1 MEGDFLTYA
10 LNDSGKMVYVDDV
23 PNGLACNCRC
33 PKCHDLLVA
42 KNGGEIKVH
51 HFAHAN
57 GSECKGAYETALHI
71 MAKEIIATEKTL
83 MLPKYLLFNGK
94 KFQQY
99 PYYYEDD
106 EVYECDY
113 EEDEKVEAH
122 KVHFKDVEIEERND
136 LSTLQ
141 PDCVGI
147 TDDGQRIH
155 IEIVVTHEIDDAKFT
170 KIKKHSINC
179 IEIKIPRNFLLE
191 RQKLADYIINSTD
204 GKRWINN
211 PSTDNAIVNAKYDRQ
226 RKVIEDYRSSH
237 PECRAIYSEKCEDC
251 EIYPIQLANH
261 FKNYINLFK
270 GKLLS
275 WANPL
280 LELSPQEILDR
291 NITFKRT
298 SKGTGVYIGGH
309 FHWIYPKDDDF
320 ESDDHYLL
328 CNSTF
333 KFLKNIN
340 TVCHQSI
347 EDKEYSRTDCK
358 FFGKQFEYKDQWY
371 VFCSHKKWKK

>member
-1 MEGDFLTYA
+1 
-10 LNDSGKMVYVDDV
+10 MVFVDDV

-33 PKCHDLLVA
+33 PKCHELLVA

-83 MLPKYLLFNGK
+83 MLPKYLLYNGK

-99 PYYYEDD
+99 HYYDEDD

-155 IEIVVTHEIDDAKFT
+155 IEIVVTHGIDDAKFT

-191 RQKLADYIINSTD
+191 QQKLADYIINITD

-251 EIYPIQLANH
+251 EINPIQLANH

>member
-1 MEGDFLTYA
+1 MEGEYLTYA
-10 LNDSGKMVYVDDV
+10 LNNSGKMVYVDDV

-33 PKCHDLLVA
+33 PKCHELLVA

-71 MAKEIIATEKTL
+71 MAKEIIATERTL

-155 IEIVVTHEIDDAKFT
+155 IEIVVTHGIDDAKFT

-226 RKVIEDYRSSH
+226 RKAIEDYRSSH

-251 EIYPIQLANH
+251 EIYPIQLTNH

-275 WANPL
+275 WADPL
-280 LELSPQEILDR
+280 LELSPQDILDR

-298 SKGTGVYIGGH
+298 SKGTGVYISGH

-347 EDKEYSRTDCK
+347 ENKEYSRNDCK

>member
-10 LNDSGKMVYVDDV
+10 LNDSGKMVFVDDV

-33 PKCHDLLVA
+33 PQCHEPLVA

-71 MAKEIIATEKTL
+71 IAKEIIATEKTL
-83 MLPKYLLFNGK
+83 MLPKYLLFNGS
-94 KFQQY
+94 KFQHY
-99 PYYYEDD
+99 PYFDEDD

-122 KVHFKDVEIEERND
+122 KVHFIDVEIEDRND

-147 TDDGQRIH
+147 TGDGQRIH
-155 IEIVVTHEIDDAKFT
+155 IEIVVTHGIDEAKFT
-170 KIKKHSINC
+170 KIKNHRINC
-179 IEIKIPRNFLLE
+179 IEIKIPRNFLLD
-191 RQKLADYIINSTD
+191 RQKLADYIINRTD

-211 PSTDNAIVNAKYDRQ
+211 PSTDNAILNAKYDRQ
-226 RKVIEDYRSSH
+226 RKSIEEYRSMH
-237 PECRAIYSEKCEDC
+237 PEFKAICSYKCDNC
-251 EIYPIQLANH
+251 EIYPIQLADH
-261 FKNYINLFK
+261 FKDYINMFK
-270 GKLLS
+270 GKLLP

-298 SKGTGVYIGGH
+298 SKGTGVYIGGQ
-309 FHWIYPKDDDF
+309 FHWIYPKDGIF
-320 ESDDHYLL
+320 VSDDQYML
-328 CNSTF
+328 CNSTY

-340 TVCHQSI
+340 TICVQSI
-347 EDKEYSRTDCK
+347 EDKDYGRTDCN
-358 FFGKQFEYKDQWY
+358 FFEEQFEYKDQWY
-371 VFCSHKKWKK
+371 VFCSHKKWK

>member
-1 MEGDFLTYA
+1 MEGEYLTYA
-10 LNDSGKMVYVDDV
+10 LNNSGKMVYVDDV

-33 PKCHDLLVA
+33 PKCHELLVA

-51 HFAHAN
+51 HFSHAN

-71 MAKEIIATEKTL
+71 MAKEIIATERTL

-155 IEIVVTHEIDDAKFT
+155 IEIVVTHGIDDAKFT

-251 EIYPIQLANH
+251 EINPIQLANH

>member
-10 LNDSGKMVYVDDV
+10 LNDSGKMVNVDDV

-33 PKCHDLLVA
+33 PKCHELLVA

-71 MAKEIIATEKTL
+71 MAKEIIATEKSL

-94 KFQQY
+94 KFQQN

-122 KVHFKDVEIEERND
+122 KVHFKDIEIEERND

-155 IEIVVTHEIDDAKFT
+155 IEIVVTHGIDDAKFT

-179 IEIKIPRNFLLE
+179 IEIKIPHNFLLE

-211 PSTDNAIVNAKYDRQ
+211 PSTDNAILNAKYDRQ
-226 RKVIEDYRSSH
+226 RKTIEDYRSSH

-251 EIYPIQLANH
+251 EIYPIQLTNH

-275 WANPL
+275 WADPL
-280 LELSPQEILDR
+280 LELSPQDILDR
-291 NITFKRT
+291 NITFKKT
-298 SKGTGVYIGGH
+298 SIGTGVYIGGH
-309 FHWIYPKDDDF
+309 FRWIYPKDDDF
-320 ESDDHYLL
+320 ESDAHYLL

-358 FFGKQFEYKDQWY
+358 FFGKQFEYKDRWY